1 MNIKYAEF
9 FRNLKSL
16 PPEGSSDFYDLIDWE
31 VEKCLGGVNVAGVHI
46 PGFLYWH
53 LNHCRWGSV
62 VDPAGVQFLSI
73 YVERDG
79 RRSVVC
85 FFLSVFFLSLP
96 CVIS

>member
-53 LNHCRWGSV
+53 LNHWWIGI
-62 VDPAGVQFLSI
+62 DKIDNYGNLS
-73 YVERDG
+73 
-79 RRSVVC
+79 
-85 FFLSVFFLSLP
+85 
-96 CVIS
+96 